1 MHKIGIISTC
11 LPTQC
16 GIATY
21 SDDLINY
28 LKVQYPFLN
37 FHQFELSFVPK
48 TNNPKRFV
56 IRNYQAEDYIKA
68 YEFINSSDI
77 DLLDIQ
83 HEFKIFGKPDGEN
96 INILLE
102 NVTKPIVAT
111 LHTVNIEFPKNRE
124 SIFRKITSRSDL
136 LFVFSEYA
144 KNCIVDK
151 YNVEESKV
159 RVIPHGTP
167 IIPFRLPQ
175 EIQERKY
182 SQDVLIFVSSGHM
195 RETKGY
201 DIAINALNKIKNIIG
216 NFHYYIIG
224 EDHPQNETAKAYRKY
239 LIKLINE
246 FDFKDNITFINRYLP
261 QEELIGS
268 IQMADVCLLPYSKKE
283 QSSSGVLALM
293 IACGRPVIATPFQ
306 FANSRITTQSG
317 IVTKTFLSDDFAK
330 GILNLI
336 KRKSSWDKIRC
347 YNHTLGLSWNWIN
360 VVKQYYQ
367 GYEKAIIGYR
377 DIVNYS
383 ASEQS
388 DYK

>member
-1 MHKIGIISTC
+1 MNKIGIISTC

-28 LKVQYPFLN
+28 LKIQYPFLN
-37 FHQFELSFVPK
+37 FHQFELSFNPK
-48 TNNPKRFV
+48 TNNSKRFV

-102 NVTKPIVAT
+102 NVTKPIVTT
-111 LHTVNIEFPKNRE
+111 LHTVNIEHPKNRE
-124 SIFRKITSRSDL
+124 SIFQKIIIRSNL

-144 KNCIVDK
+144 KSCIIDK
-151 YNVEESKV
+151 YNVEESKIE
-159 RVIPHGTP
+159 VIPHGTP
-167 IIPFRLPQ
+167 LIPFRLPK

-182 SQDVLIFVSSGHM
+182 SQDVLIFVSSGYM

-201 DIAINALNKIKNIIG
+201 DMAINALNKLKNIIG

-224 EDHPQNETAKAYRKY
+224 ADHPQNETSKIYRKH
-239 LIKLINE
+239 IIELINE
-246 FDFKDNITFINRYLP
+246 FDFQDKITFINKFLP
-261 QEELIGS
+261 QKELIEL

-306 FANSRITTQSG
+306 FADSQITEQSG
-317 IVTKTFLSDDFAK
+317 IISETFLPSDFAK
-330 GILNLI
+330 GILTLI
-336 KRKSSWDKIRC
+336 KRKSSWEKIMH
-347 YNHTLGLSWNWIN
+347 YNHTLGQSWNWNN

-367 GYEKAIIGYR
+367 GYEKAIIGYGNK
-377 DIVNYS
+377 VNYS
-383 ASEQS
+383 AFDSR
-388 DYK
+388 